1 MIIKPK
7 EKLDNSIKEE
17 LQKYVYDIV
26 GVIQDVHSELPQ
38 GMPEYLYQEALNIAL
53 AQSGLNPVKEY
64 QHHPEFRGQ
73 KMSSYLK
80 MDIMIPRNRGNIII
94 ECKAIEKLTSKEYQQ
109 LFSYLIGTKFP
120 IGILVNYHAY
130 PKVVIHRFYYD
141 QRDNTITAF

>member
-80 MDIMIPRNRGNIII
+80 W
-94 ECKAIEKLTSKEYQQ
+94 T
-109 LFSYLIGTKFP
+109 
-120 IGILVNYHAY
+120 
-130 PKVVIHRFYYD
+130 
-141 QRDNTITAF
+141 

>member
-53 AQSGLNPVKEY
+53 DQSGLNPVKEY

-80 MDIMIPRNRGNIII
+80 MDIMVPRNRGNINI
-94 ECKAIEKLTSKEYQQ
+94 ETCPTGSARIRSKR
-109 LFSYLIGTKFP
+109 FSFYNYLRRK
-120 IGILVNYHAY
+120 
-130 PKVVIHRFYYD
+130 KVIWD
-141 QRDNTITAF
+141 